1 MGAKTKIMTRTAKT
15 KIMTKTAK
23 TKMIKITTK
32 MAKTKTTT
40 KMTKTTTK
48 MIKTKTTKT
57 TTEMMKM
64 MIKIAA
70 PVQGGTRGVGLLVK
84 NNSSIYQTINQHYFD
99 DKRKTKNVNTAHINS
114 FCD

>member
-1 MGAKTKIMTRTAKT
+1 MTRTAKT
-15 KIMTKTAK
+15 
-23 TKMIKITTK
+23 MIKITTK
-32 MAKTKTTT
+32 TMTKMITTKTIKMATT

-48 MIKTKTTKT
+48 MAKTKTTIKMIQTKTTKT

-99 DKRKTKNVNTAHINS
+99 DKRKTKNVNT
-114 FCD
+114 